1 MYRGQIAVAMLI
13 LSLAFSSFAGTN
25 TPEVDEAYKKGL
37 ADWDRGDPISAM
49 PKLKIAADGGH
60 PAAQALYGY
69 VLDQADND
77 VEAADYYRRGAALK
91 NPDAMYGLATFHVS
105 GDGDVP
111 IDMKVAK
118 DLFSRAAEQGHLAS
132 ITVMVLSHINGGLGL
147 TDEERVGAG
156 ALYWY
161 RKGAEV
167 GYTPALERLIDAY
180 RNGKLG
186 LALNIEEADRL
197 QSRLQEVLGIDPAN
211 VKKKR
216 QRR

>member
-1 MYRGQIAVAMLI
+1 MMSRAVAVAVLVFFVA
-13 LSLAFSSFAGTN
+13 LSAGAAPTE
-25 TPEVDEAYKKGL
+25 TEVEEAYKKGQ
-37 ADWDRGDPISAM
+37 ADWDRGDPVSAM

-77 VEAADYYRRGAALK
+77 AEAAAYYRKGAAQN
-91 NPDAMYGLATFHVS
+91 NPDALYGLGAFTVS

-111 IDMKVAK
+111 VDLKTAR
-118 DLFSRAAEQGHLAS
+118 DLFIRAGDQGHVAS
-132 ITVMVLSHINGGLGL
+132 ISVMVQAFLNGGLGL
-147 TDEERVGAG
+147 TEEERAG
-156 ALYWY
+156 ADAVYWFK
-161 RKGAEV
+161 KGADIRH
-167 GYTPALERLIDAY
+167 PQALERLIDAN

-186 LALNIEEADRL
+186 LALNKEEADRL
-197 QSRLQEVLGIDPAN
+197 QLKLQEITGIDPAN